1 MARYGTIDQDYAVR
15 LASTEPDGDIY
26 MLNLMAYREE
36 ADYGPDGEKGVT
48 GREADDRYAPL
59 AVLAEIGAGVC
70 FLADVEAGSEPWD
83 RIAVVRYP
91 TRRSFVDMQSRP
103 DFKAQ
108 HVHKDAGMD
117 HTTIVGTVPV
127 NDLPKT
133 VSGDLVLLEVWNGP
147 APEPVV
153 DGDSVEFTVEGTI
166 IGDGRKWSGAR
177 YTAVDAVPDLK
188 GSPQHQVIAL
198 RTVIAQW
205 E

>member
-1 MARYGTIDQDYAVR
+1 MARYGTIDQEYALR
-15 LASTEPDGDIY
+15 LAGTEPDGDIY
-26 MLNLMAYREE
+26 MLNLMAYRAE

-70 FLADVEAGSEPWD
+70 FLAEVEASTEPWD

-103 DFKAQ
+103 DFTAK

-117 HTTIVGTVPV
+117 HTTILGTVAV
-127 NDLPKT
+127 GALPKT
-133 VSGDLVLLEVWNGP
+133 VPGDLVLLEVWDGAIP
-147 APEPVV
+147 APIG
-153 DGDSVEFTVEGTI
+153 DGDSAEFAVEGAI
-166 IGDGRKWSGAR
+166 VGDGRTWSGVR
-177 YTAVDAVPDLK
+177 YTPIDAVPDLAVA
-188 GSPQHQVIAL
+188 HQAIVL

-205 E
+205 D